1 MIYMCISYDIVIKID
16 QFFVKCCF
24 MVKSVLNIKISVV
37 KNNIDYL
44 GKYLKCMGKLF
55 YMLYLCFLIEIVG
68 YQSMKKNQIYEFNII
83 NGNFQLLIF

>member
-1 MIYMCISYDIVIKID
+1 
-16 QFFVKCCF
+16 

-68 YQSMKKNQIYEFNII
+68 Y
-83 NGNFQLLIF
+83 